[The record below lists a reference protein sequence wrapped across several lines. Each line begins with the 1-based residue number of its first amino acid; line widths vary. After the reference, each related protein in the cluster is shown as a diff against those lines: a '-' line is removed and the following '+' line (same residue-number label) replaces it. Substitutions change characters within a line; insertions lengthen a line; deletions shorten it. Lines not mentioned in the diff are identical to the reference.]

1 MKTEELGRKELIAR
15 VNELE
20 KELRKH
26 RDEECVLPK
35 KTSSLFEF
43 SEKGL
48 RLKLY
53 RLLLRKYSKEIN
65 ENEQK
70 TIGEVKA
77 LVNGD
82 DLTIQSVVSGFK
94 PEEYSFEK
102 DYLKAAEQA
111 FEFVKKEIL
120 YVKADIPLDYFL
132 SPVEILTGKVADDED
147 QAVFLCSMLLA
158 LEDEGASAVIAE
170 LDDLSTH
177 AFVTIDV
184 DGTAFFLD
192 PAQQHSFN
200 EFSGSTPDVLKSYS
214 FKGNKIKRFLY
225 KFNRFEYKSFI
236 EEE

>member
-1 MKTEELGRKELIAR
+1 MKPEELGRKQLIAR
-15 VNELE
+15 VNWLEREL
-20 KELRKH
+20 KKKQA
-26 RDEECVLPK
+26 DECVMPK
-35 KTSSLFEF
+35 QTSSLFEF

-53 RLLLRKYSKEIN
+53 RTLLRKYSKEIN
-65 ENEQK
+65 EREQK

-82 DLTIQSVVSGFK
+82 DLTVQSVVSGFK
-94 PEEYSFEK
+94 PEEYDFEK
-102 DYLKAAEQA
+102 DYLKTAEQA
-111 FEFVKKEIL
+111 FEFVKKEIF

-158 LEDEGASAVIAE
+158 LEDEGASVVIAE
-170 LDDLSTH
+170 LDGLSTH
-177 AFVTIDV
+177 AFVTIDIE
-184 DGTAFFLD
+184 GKAFFLD
-192 PAQQHSFN
+192 PTQQHEFS
-200 EFSGSTPDVLKSYS
+200 EFSGSTPEVLKSYS